1 MIKME
6 NKKLNMDE
14 LFEILDTL
22 AEQIGTAELLENLAL
37 ALSRNELQ
45 DCLEYIDRMHDT
57 NIFNDLEEE

>member
-1 MIKME
+1 MKH
-6 NKKLNMDE
+6 KKLNIDD
-14 LFEILDTL
+14 LFERLDTL

-37 ALSRNELQ
+37 ALSRDELQ

>member
-1 MIKME
+1 ME

-14 LFEILDTL
+14 LFGILDTL

-37 ALSRNELQ
+37 ALSRDELQ

-57 NIFNDLEEE
+57 NIFNDLEEEY

>member
-1 MIKME
+1 ME
-6 NKKLNMDE
+6 NKKLNIDE

-37 ALSRNELQ
+37 ALSRDELQ

-57 NIFNDLEEE
+57 NIFNDLEEEY

>member
-1 MIKME
+1 ME

-22 AEQIGTAELLENLAL
+22 SEQIGTAELLENLAL
-37 ALSRNELQ
+37 ALSRDELQ

>member
-1 MIKME
+1 ME

-37 ALSRNELQ
+37 ALSRDELQ

>member
-1 MIKME
+1 MK
-6 NKKLNMDE
+6 NKKLNIDE

-37 ALSRNELQ
+37 ALSRDELQ

-57 NIFNDLEEE
+57 NIFNDLEEEY

>member
-1 MIKME
+1 ME
-6 NKKLNMDE
+6 NKKMNMNE

-37 ALSRNELQ
+37 ALSRDELQ

-57 NIFNDLEEE
+57 NIF

>member
-1 MIKME
+1 ME
-6 NKKLNMDE
+6 NKKLNTDE

-37 ALSRNELQ
+37 ALSRDELQ

-57 NIFNDLEEE
+57 NIFNDFEEEY

>member
-1 MIKME
+1 ME

-22 AEQIGTAELLENLAL
+22 KEHIGTAELLENLAL
-37 ALSRNELQ
+37 ALSTDELQ

-57 NIFNDLEEE
+57 NIFNDIEEEE

>member
-1 MIKME
+1 ME
-6 NKKLNMDE
+6 NKKMNMNE

-37 ALSRNELQ
+37 ALSRDELQ

-57 NIFNDLEEE
+57 NIFNDLEAE

>member
-1 MIKME
+1 ME
-6 NKKLNMDE
+6 NKKLNTDE

-37 ALSRNELQ
+37 ALSRDELQ

-57 NIFNDLEEE
+57 NIFNDLEEEY

>member
-1 MIKME
+1 ME

-37 ALSRNELQ
+37 ALSRDELQ

-57 NIFNDLEEE
+57 NIFNDLEEKY

>member
-1 MIKME
+1 ME

-37 ALSRNELQ
+37 ALSRDELQ

-57 NIFNDLEEE
+57 NIFNDLEEEY

>member
-1 MIKME
+1 ME
-6 NKKLNMDE
+6 NKKLNIDE

-37 ALSRNELQ
+37 ALSRDELQ

>member
-1 MIKME
+1 ME

-14 LFEILDTL
+14 LFGILDTL

-37 ALSRNELQ
+37 ALSRDELQ

-57 NIFNDLEEE
+57 NIFNNLEEEY

>member
-1 MIKME
+1 ME
-6 NKKLNMDE
+6 NKKMNMNE

-37 ALSRNELQ
+37 ALSRDELQ